1 MHAEGWFALGHAQL
15 RSNDYVGASHAATRA
30 VQLDPENPE
39 GWNNLAALL
48 LHQDKHQAAFWA
60 LQVGS
65 PGEGG
70 REGPDGVECY
80 VYIHRKKKLSS
91 FSFVFFFLMIG
102 SFYLFIYFSYRRVSS
117 GSGIV
122 GRRGRITPGPPSRA
136 RTGSG
141 LSTP

>member
-70 REGPDGVECY
+70 REGGAGWCRMLRLHPS
-80 VYIHRKKKLSS
+80 KKKAFVVLFCVFLSDDW
-91 FSFVFFFLMIG
+91 FV
-102 SFYLFIYFSYRRVSS
+102 LFIYLFF
-117 GSGIV
+117 I
-122 GRRGRITPGPPSRA
+122 
-136 RTGSG
+136 
-141 LSTP
+141 